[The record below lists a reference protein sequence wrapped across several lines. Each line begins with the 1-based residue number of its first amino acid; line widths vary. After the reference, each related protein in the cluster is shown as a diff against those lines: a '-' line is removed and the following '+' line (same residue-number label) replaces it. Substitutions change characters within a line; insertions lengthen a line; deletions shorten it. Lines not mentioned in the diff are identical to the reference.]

1 MSHDKPARS
10 NEVPGYRPVLCR
22 QETKSRLQ
30 QFGKALPDSGFVCE
44 RRVATAAIE
53 LALQLCA
60 EQPEYR
66 DRLIALIP
74 QIAQQDQDSLRDLAP
89 HPLKTQDGRP
99 KTPQSTVTS

>member
-10 NEVPGYRPVLCR
+10 NDVPGYRPVLCR
-22 QETKSRLQ
+22 QETKTRLQ

-53 LALQLCA
+53 IALQLCA
-60 EQPEYR
+60 EQPAYR

-74 QIAQQDQDSLRDLAP
+74 RIAQQDQESLRDLAP
-89 HPLKTQDGRP
+89 HP
-99 KTPQSTVTS
+99 